1 MITLRKSAD
10 RGHAD
15 HGWLK
20 SFHSFSFASYYDP
33 HHIHFRQLRVINED
47 FIAAGGG
54 FPTHGHDNMEI
65 VTIVISGTLEHKD
78 SMGNTAQIHAGEVQ
92 VMSAGDGVTHSE
104 YNPSSSDPLHLFQI
118 WIFPHTKNT
127 PPKYHQKD
135 FSSQVQSGDWTLVVS
150 PDQKDGS
157 LPIDQDALIYRKHL
171 APGINTTYDLGNK
184 RHAYIHVVTGSVT
197 LNSRLL
203 NAGDAALVSNDPISL
218 SPLEESNII
227 LFDLA

>member
-78 SMGNTAQIHAGEVQ
+78 SMGNTTQIRAGEVQ
-92 VMSAGDGVTHSE
+92 VLSAGDGITHSE
-104 YNPSSSDPLHLFQI
+104 HNPSSTEPLHLFQI
-118 WIFPHTKNT
+118 WIFNQTKNT
-127 PPKYHQKD
+127 QPKYHQKD
-135 FSSQVQSGDWTLVVS
+135 YSREVQSGNWTLVVS
-150 PDQKDGS
+150 PDQKEGS
-157 LPIDQDALIYRKHL
+157 LPIDQDAMIYRKHL
-171 APGINTTYDLGNK
+171 APRVNTSYALANK

-197 LNSRLL
+197 LNGQLL
-203 NAGDAALVSNDPISL
+203 NTGDAASISNEPISL
-218 SPLEESNII
+218 SPLETSDII